1 MIELTLIFIPLI
13 YQFIMLFLNSK
24 SNLATKLEEELVSNN
39 IYILS
44 DNFKYSEKKYLF
56 LGIFYYHTSEL
67 CNIQNIIDVSNK
79 YHIKYFISKLKQ
91 NDNIKIILNTT
102 SDDNIS
108 LNLVNFLTKKNKIKI
123 TSYIPETTS
132 GSSILLGLSSDK
144 LYMSNNSYI
153 SPLKNL
159 LECNDSTNLLDEK
172 YGKFYSDYSD
182 LDYLLER
189 LFQNRKDLIK
199 KIKLNFLTSGYNN
212 IYYSDRDLRRMGFNV
227 DSKIDPN
234 INKIFTTFSH
244 LKNQSG

>member
-1 MIELTLIFIPLI
+1 MIEFILIFIPLI
-13 YQFIMLFLNSK
+13 YQFIMLFLNRKSK
-24 SNLATKLEEELVSNN
+24 LTVNLEEELVNNN

-44 DNFKYSEKKYLF
+44 DNFKYNEKKDLF
-56 LGIFYYHTSEL
+56 LGIFYYYTCDL
-67 CNIQNIIDVSNK
+67 CNTQNIIDVGNK
-79 YHIKYFISKLKQ
+79 HHIKYFISKFKQ
-91 NDNIKIILNTT
+91 NENIKLILNTT

-132 GSSILLGLSSDK
+132 GSSILLGLASDK

-159 LECNDSTNLLDEK
+159 LESNDSSSLLDEK
-172 YGKFYSDYSD
+172 YGKFYSDYLD
-182 LDYLLER
+182 LEYLLDK

-199 KIKLNFLTSGYNN
+199 KIKSNFLTSGYNN
-212 IYYSDRDLRRMGFNV
+212 IYYTDRDLRKMGFNV

-234 INKIFTTFSH
+234 INKIFNMFSY
-244 LKNQSG
+244 LKN